1 MKIKSRFFHMFLT
14 VSLFVIAGSALA
26 QEVEINFEKFV
37 LDNGL
42 TLIVHQDPKA
52 PIAAVNV
59 WYHVGSKNEK
69 QGKTGFAHLFEHLM
83 FNGSENYND
92 DYFKP
97 FDRVG
102 GTGMNGTTNFDRTNY
117 FQVVPTNALD
127 MALWME
133 SDRMGHLLGA
143 IDQERLDEQRGVVQ
157 NEKRQ
162 GENQPYGRVFT
173 EAFKNI
179 FPAGHP
185 YSWSV
190 IGSMEDL
197 EAASLEDVQDWF
209 KEYYGAAN
217 ATVVVAGDVDPQH
230 VIERVEH
237 YFGHIAAG
245 PALTS
250 QAEWIPDVVG
260 VHRQVMQ
267 DRVPQ
272 ARVYKIWMMPKI
284 GSEEATSLD
293 LAAGILSE
301 GKTSRLY
308 KRLVFDDQIASDV
321 AAFAFPLEIA
331 GLFGVI
337 ATAMPGQ
344 DLAEV
349 DAVIEEEVT
358 RFLKE
363 GPTAAELER
372 IVTTRKAD
380 FIRGAE
386 RVGGFGGKS
395 DILARNQVYLDDPG
409 FYKTILKRW
418 DTAETGDLKAAAN
431 RWMARGHYVMEVHP
445 FEEFV
450 ASENTVD
457 RSAIPTPGPAPEVS
471 FADFERFE
479 LSNGLWVVLAE
490 RSAVPVVN
498 LRMMVNAG
506 YASDQFGLPGTAS
519 LAMTMMDEST
529 ENRNALEISDE
540 LDHLGANLNTGSNL
554 DISNV
559 SMSALKE
566 NLAASLDLYADVILN
581 PTFPEKDY
589 ARLQKLQLAAIAQ
602 EKVQPVGM
610 ALRVFPKLLYGE
622 GHAYSLPFSG
632 SGTEQS
638 VSELNTD
645 GLKRFH
651 DTFFKPNNATLVV
664 VGDVTRSEIEPLLE
678 KQFKDWKAGD
688 VPQKNIALVGS
699 RTEPA
704 IYLVDRP
711 DSEQSIIFAAN
722 VAPPK
727 NNDNEMAIE
736 AMNEVLG
743 GSFNARIN
751 MNLREDKH
759 WAYGARSMIL
769 DAEGQ
774 RPFLVYAP
782 VQTDKTSE
790 SMAEIQ
796 REVTEIRGERPAT
809 DEEVLRV
816 KDKNT
821 LTLTG
826 RWETANAVSN
836 SLAEMVRFGYP
847 DDYWTTYPDKVRAVS
862 DQQISRAAE
871 EAVKPD
877 GMIWVVVGDRAKIEQ
892 GIRDLG
898 YSDIIMMDVDGNVLE
913 GDAP

>member
-1 MKIKSRFFHMFLT
+1 MKLDRIVYCLACIAFLLPA
-14 VSLFVIAGSALA
+14 VLPARADA
-26 QEVEINFEKFV
+26 VEINYEKFV

-42 TLIVHQDPKA
+42 TLVVHQDHKA
-52 PIAAVNV
+52 PIVAVNV

-102 GTGMNGTTNFDRTNY
+102 ATGMYGTTNFDRTNC
-117 FQVVPTNALD
+117 FLEVPVNALD

-143 IDQERLDEQRGVVQ
+143 IDQAKLDEQRGVVQ

-162 GENQPYGRVFT
+162 GENQPYGKVFT
-173 EAFKNI
+173 TAFRNI

-185 YSWSV
+185 YSWPV
-190 IGSMEDL
+190 IGYMEDL
-197 EAASLEDVQDWF
+197 EAASLDDVHEWF

-217 ATVVVAGDVDPQH
+217 AVLVVAGDVDPQH
-230 VIERVEH
+230 VLERVEH
-237 YFGHIAAG
+237 FFGHIPAG
-245 PALTS
+245 PPLIKQDT
-250 QAEWIPDVVG
+250 WIPDVKG

-272 ARVYKIWMMPKI
+272 ARIYKIWMMPEI
-284 GSEEATSLD
+284 GHEDSARLD
-293 LAAGILSE
+293 LVAGILSE

-321 AAFAFPLEIA
+321 NAFAFPLEIA

-349 DAVIEEEVT
+349 DAAIEEEVA
-358 RFLKE
+358 RFLAD
-363 GPTAAELER
+363 GPTDEELER

-395 DILARNQVYLDDPG
+395 DILARNEVYLNDPG
-409 FYKTILKRW
+409 FYRTILERW
-418 DTAETGDLKAAAN
+418 ETADADALTTAA
-431 RWMARGHYVMEVHP
+431 REWMTRGQYIMEVHP
-445 FEEFV
+445 FDEY
-450 ASENTVD
+450 SMGENLVD
-457 RSAIPTPGPAPEVS
+457 RSAIPIPGDAPKVG
-471 FADFERFE
+471 FDDFERFE
-479 LSNGLWVVLAE
+479 LSNGLRVVLAQ

-519 LAMTMMDEST
+519 LAMNMLDEGT
-529 ENRNALEISDE
+529 RNRNALEISDE
-540 LDHLGANLNTGSNL
+540 LAILGATMSSGSNL
-554 DISNV
+554 DVSTV

-566 NLAASLDLYADVILN
+566 KLPQSLDLFADVILN
-581 PTFPEKDY
+581 PTFPEDDY
-589 ARLQKLQLAAIAQ
+589 TRLQNQQLAAIAQ

-610 ALRVFPKLLYGE
+610 ALRVFPRLLYGE
-622 GHAYSLPFSG
+622 GHAYSTPFRG
-632 SGTEQS
+632 TGTEES
-638 VSELNTD
+638 VTQLTTA
-645 GLKRFH
+645 GLKEFH
-651 DTFFKPNNATLVV
+651 ETFFKPNNATLVV
-664 VGDVTRSEIEPLLE
+664 VGDVNRDELEPLLE
-678 KQFKDWKAGD
+678 QQFRRWSAGD
-688 VPQKNIALVGS
+688 IPQKNIDLVGMPS
-699 RTEPA
+699 QPTV
-704 IYLVDRP
+704 YLVDRP
-711 DSEQSIIFAAN
+711 DSEQSVIFAGH

-727 NNDNEMAIE
+727 NNDREIAIE

-743 GSFNARIN
+743 GSFNARVN

-759 WAYGARSMIL
+759 WSYGARSLLL

-790 SMAEIQ
+790 SMAEIY
-796 REVTEIRGERPAT
+796 REVTEIRGERPPT
-809 DEEVLRV
+809 PDEVARA

-821 LTLTG
+821 LTLAG
-826 RWETANAVSN
+826 RWETANAVAN
-836 SLAEMVRFGYP
+836 SLSEMVRFGLP
-847 DDYWTTYPDKVRAVS
+847 DDYWNTYPDKVRSLS
-862 DQQISRAAE
+862 DQQISAA
-871 EAVKPD
+871 ASDVIQPD
-877 GMIWVVVGDRAKIEQ
+877 SMIWVVVGDRAKIEN
-892 GIRDLG
+892 GIRELG
-898 YSDIIMMDVDGNVLE
+898 YGDIILMDADGNVLDAE
-913 GDAP
+913 GP

>member
-1 MKIKSRFFHMFLT
+1 MKPNSRIFHMFLI
-14 VSLFVIAGSALA
+14 VSLFAFAGSALA
-26 QEVEINFEKFV
+26 QDIEINFEKFV

-102 GTGMNGTTNFDRTNY
+102 ATGMNGTTNFDRTNY
-117 FQVVPTNALD
+117 FQEVPTNALD

-143 IDQERLDEQRGVVQ
+143 IDQDKLDEQRGVVQ

-162 GENQPYGRVFT
+162 GENQPYGKVFT

-179 FPAGHP
+179 FPTGHP
-185 YSWSV
+185 YSWPV
-190 IGSMEDL
+190 IGYMDDL
-197 EAASLEDVQDWF
+197 NAASLEDVQDWF

-217 ATVVVAGDVDPQH
+217 ATLVVAGDVDPQH
-230 VIERVEH
+230 VLERVEH
-237 YFGHIAAG
+237 YFGHIPAG
-245 PALTS
+245 PPLIS
-250 QAEWIPDVVG
+250 QSEWIPDVVG

-272 ARVYKIWMMPKI
+272 ARVYKIWMMPEI
-284 GSEEATSLD
+284 GSAEATSLD
-293 LAAGILSE
+293 LAAGVLSE

-349 DAVIEEEVT
+349 DAVIEEEVS

-363 GPTAAELER
+363 GPTEEELER

-418 DTAETGDLKAAAN
+418 DAAEAGDLKTAAN

-445 FEEFV
+445 FDEFV

-471 FADFERFE
+471 FDDFERFE
-479 LSNGLWVVLAE
+479 LSNGLRVVLAE

-519 LAMTMMDEST
+519 LAMNMLDEGT
-529 ENRNALEISDE
+529 ENRNALQISDE
-540 LDHLGANLNTGSNL
+540 LDLLGANLNTGSNL
-554 DISNV
+554 DVSNV
-559 SMSALKE
+559 FMSALKAK
-566 NLAASLDLYADVILN
+566 LAASLDLYADVILN
-581 PTFPEKDY
+581 PNFPKKDY
-589 ARLQKLQLAAIAQ
+589 VRLQKLQLAGIAQ

-638 VSELNTD
+638 VGELSTGD
-645 GLKRFH
+645 LKRFH

-678 KQFKDWKAGD
+678 KQFKDWRAGD

-711 DSEQSIIFAAN
+711 DSVQSIIFAAN

-727 NNDNEMAIE
+727 NNDQEMAIE

-759 WAYGARSMIL
+759 WSYGARSLIL

-796 REVTEIRGERPAT
+796 KEVTEIRGERPPT
-809 DEEVLRV
+809 DEEVLRA

-821 LTLTG
+821 LTLAG

-836 SLAEMVRFGYP
+836 SLAEMVRFGYS

-871 EAVKPD
+871 EVVKPD

-898 YSDIIMMDVDGNVLE
+898 YSEIIIMDADGNVLE
-913 GDAP
+913 DGGP